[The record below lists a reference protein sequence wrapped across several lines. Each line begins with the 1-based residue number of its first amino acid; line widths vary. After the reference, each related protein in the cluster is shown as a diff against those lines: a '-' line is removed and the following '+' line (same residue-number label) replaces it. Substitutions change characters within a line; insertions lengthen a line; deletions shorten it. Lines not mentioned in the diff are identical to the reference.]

1 MKYII
6 KNLFL
11 IIIILV
17 CIIPTN
23 TFAYSKHKTVVINM
37 NRSNFSDFLEIPILK
52 KELKNRG
59 YIGLMNVRGDQGTE
73 DNRAY
78 ASIGA
83 GGRVNTYST
92 DFTGFK
98 SEDKDNSIIYQSVT
112 GKKAKGIN
120 DTNINL
126 SINDNIEKGEY
137 GSTLGE
143 LGQVL
148 NNNDRKVSVLGNA
161 DIGIKPKELNRN
173 IGAMGM
179 DNYGRVDSGNVD
191 NMNEKNESLPFGIST
206 DYNKLKIET
215 RKYYNESDVLFIEL
229 GDTYRLDLYR
239 KYLNENTYK
248 SMEEEI
254 HKNIDSY
261 LKNVFDLINKNDKV
275 YIMSVFPK
283 DIDYKNQRRLS
294 PVVKFDGNDKGL
306 LTSATTRRTGIIG
319 NSDIG
324 AGILADYNLVS
335 DKMVGRKLDTIKNN
349 NNLDFISK
357 EYSNIINMASVR
369 SGIIKLFINFISIIL
384 GLTVI
389 LLLIRKKTE
398 NKFNT
403 NTIFN
408 ILKEL
413 SKFGIIIPIA
423 FLLGPI
429 LNLNSQLGIYISII
443 LIGICIYIIG
453 KVMFKQDYKQI
464 GFYATLTILV
474 VLADATLGTYL
485 MQNSVMS
492 YNPIVGAR
500 YYGIG
505 NEYEGVV
512 IGASIVSMGVLIF
525 EKKLNKV
532 FVPLISAAIV
542 FISSTPTMGAN
553 VGSAISTTLALILF
567 TLFVFDKKVDFKK
580 VVFIFIGI
588 GVVVLGFAVID
599 MLSGS
604 KSHLSLFINQ
614 ILVSGPTA
622 IIETFGRKISMN
634 IQLIQTSSWVYII
647 YVGIIGLIIARIFY
661 EKEFCE
667 IMRNESYVKKAL
679 ISIGVGAVIT
689 FIVND
694 SGVVAAATT
703 MLYIIIPFLI
713 IIVNKVTSYT
723 NKS

>member
-23 TFAYSKHKTVVINM
+23 AFAYSKHKTVVINM
-37 NRSNFSDFLEIPILK
+37 NRSDFSDFLEIPTLK
-52 KELKNRG
+52 KELENRG
-59 YIGLMNVRGDQGTE
+59 YIALMNVRGDQGSG

-92 DFTGFK
+92 DFTGFQ
-98 SEDKDNSIIYQSVT
+98 SMNKDNSIIYESVT

-120 DTNINL
+120 DKNINL
-126 SINDNIEKGEY
+126 SINDNIDKGKY

-143 LGQVL
+143 LGQAL

-161 DIGIKPKELNRN
+161 DIGIKPEELNRN

-191 NMNEKNESLPFGIST
+191 NINEKNESMPFGIST

-239 KYLNENTYK
+239 KYLNEKTYK
-248 SMEEEI
+248 SMEKEM
-254 HKNIDSY
+254 HKNIDLY
-261 LKNVFDLINKNDKV
+261 LKDVFDIINKNDKV

-324 AGILADYNLVS
+324 VGILADYNLVS
-335 DKMVGRKLDTIKNN
+335 DKMVGRKLDIIKNN
-349 NNLDFISK
+349 ENIEFITK
-357 EYSNIINMASVR
+357 EYSNIVNMANVR
-369 SGIIKLFINFISIIL
+369 SSIIQFFINSISIIL

-403 NTIFN
+403 NTIFK

-413 SKFGIIIPIA
+413 SKFGIIMPIA

-443 LIGICIYIIG
+443 LIGICIYIMG
-453 KVMFKQDYKQI
+453 KVMFKPDYKQI

-525 EKKLNKV
+525 EKKLNKI

-580 VVFIFIGI
+580 VVFIFIGV

-634 IQLIQTSSWVYII
+634 IQLIQTSSWIYII
-647 YVGIIGLIIARIFY
+647 YVGVIGLIITRIFY